1 MANAADTAANFG
13 YSVAFFNSDPELKN
27 LLNQAV
33 KGNWTP
39 QQFVA
44 KLQNT
49 KWFKKNGEAARQ
61 VIALK
66 TSDPATYKQRLNT
79 AMGQVTDLA
88 AQVGSIAPRGTLSK
102 LAENALMFGW
112 SEAQIKDALASTI
125 KTTKGGFF
133 HGAAAAAQEQIKEI
147 AGNYGYSL
155 SSVSQMTNWVRNVA
169 LGNIP
174 IDDVKQQIVMATAS
188 KYPALKER
196 LLSGETLDGI
206 VAPYKDSYSKILEV
220 PSTNVKLSD
229 PLIQS
234 AISGKDAKGKPAAK
248 SVWEFEQALRNDP
261 RWLKTNNAQDQIMQT
276 GHQILQQFGLKS

>member
-61 VIALK
+61 TIALR
-66 TSDPATYKQRLNT
+66 TSDPATYKQRLNSARQQIAQVAWSMGAPVPGA
-79 AMGQVTDLA
+79 AMAQLAEHALTLGWTEDQIRNAVSGYLKPDKSGLYSGGAGA
-88 AQVGSIAPRGTLSK
+88 AQ
-102 LAENALMFGW
+102 M
-112 SEAQIKDALASTI
+112 QIREVASD
-125 KTTKGGFF
+125 
-133 HGAAAAAQEQIKEI
+133 
-147 AGNYGYSL
+147 YGYSL
-155 SSVSQMTNWVRNVA
+155 SPAQSGKWVKGMVSGTVTIEQ
-169 LGNIP
+169 
-174 IDDVKQQIVMATAS
+174 VKQQIMAYAAS
-188 KYPALKER
+188 KYPGLADR
-196 LLSGETLDGI
+196 INAGETLEQI
-206 VAPYKDSYSKILEV
+206 AAPYKDSYSKILEV
-220 PSTNVKLSD
+220 PSTAVNLRD
-229 PLIQS
+229 PAIQK
-234 AISGKDAKGKPAAK
+234 ALQAKDAKGKPTTQ
-248 SVWEFEQALRNDP
+248 SVWEFEQTLRNDP

>member
-13 YSVAFFNSDPELKN
+13 YSVAFFNSSPELKN

-66 TSDPATYKQRLNT
+66 TSDPATYKQRLTT
-79 AMGQVTDLA
+79 AST
-88 AQVGSIAPRGTLSK
+88 QVGRIAASMGAALPYGTNTRIS
-102 LAENALMFGW
+102 ENALMFGW
-112 SEAQIKDALASTI
+112 SEDQIRAALTHYI
-125 KTTKGGFF
+125 KADKSGLYAGGA
-133 HGAAAAAQEQIKEI
+133 GAAQMQIREI
-147 AGNYGYSL
+147 ASDYGYSL
-155 SSVSQMTNWVRNVA
+155 SPAQSGKWIKGMVSGTVSIEQ
-169 LGNIP
+169 
-174 IDDVKQQIVMATAS
+174 VKQQIMAYAAS
-188 KYPALKER
+188 KYPGLADR
-196 LLSGETLDGI
+196 INAGETLEQI
-206 VAPYKDSYSKILEV
+206 AAPYKDSYSKILEV
-220 PSTNVKLSD
+220 PSTAVNLRD
-229 PLIQS
+229 PAIQK
-234 AISGKDAKGKPAAK
+234 ALQAKDAKGKPTTQ
-248 SVWEFEQALRNDP
+248 SVWEFEQTLRNDP

>member
-13 YSVAFFNSDPELKN
+13 YSVAFFNSSPELKN

-66 TSDPATYKQRLNT
+66 TSDPATYNQRLAT
-79 AMGQVTDLA
+79 AKAQVWDLA
-88 AQVGSIAPRGTLSK
+88 AQIGSTSSSGNLAK

-112 SEAQIKDALASTI
+112 SDAQIRDALASSI
-125 KTTKGGFF
+125 KTDKGGYF
-133 HGAAAAAQEQIKEI
+133 HGGAATVQQQIKEL
-147 AGNYGYSL
+147 AGDYGYAPSTK
-155 SSVSQMTNWVRNVA
+155 QMGMWVK
-169 LGNIP
+169 NITMGAAT
-174 IDDVKQQIVMATAS
+174 IDMVQQAIVNATAS

-196 LLSGETLDGI
+196 LLSGETLDEI

-248 SVWEFEQALRNDP
+248 SVWEFEQGLRNDP